1 MGSLQLVLAISL
13 FTPLITGLAVLL
25 FNNSKNMR
33 DICGPIGG
41 IITFASAIAIA
52 MAIIDGQTI
61 SINLWQIVPGI
72 GVSFNVT
79 ALGALFGIVAS
90 GLWILASIYSVG
102 YMRGSKEKNQTRFNF
117 YYAVAIHAAMAISYS
132 GNLLMLFIFYEVLT
146 FSTYPLVTHGQ
157 TKDAKDA
164 GRLYMGILV
173 ATSLLLF
180 LPALLWVWIIS
191 GTLDFTKG
199 GIIPIDFSPSL
210 LPILL
215 AMFAFGIGK
224 AALMPIHRWLPAA
237 MVAPTPVS
245 ALLHAVAVV
254 KAGVFSF
261 LTIIV
266 YIFGIDFLAESGAAV
281 WLVWL
286 AAFTILTSSI
296 IAITKDDLKA
306 RLAYSTISQLSYILL
321 GAALA
326 TQAAIEGA
334 ALHIVMHATAKIT
347 LFFCAGA
354 IYVNAHIKKIS
365 ELDGLGPKMPLV
377 FIAFFVASL
386 SIIGLPPLGGS
397 WSKFMLMVGSVDAGI
412 PLMLLVLGISSLLN
426 IYYLLEPCTRA
437 FFKPSLK
444 EFHVDNHILTIF
456 PPGNYCNLKLTF
468 VFCSGLGKTS
478 YNSNGD
484 TMSNLN
490 QSLKK
495 MGNYASVSLVIIGIC
510 LIISEFF
517 VHRHGE
523 IKLEDFPVFPVIY
536 GFSASVFIVV
546 VGIGLRYLLMR
557 KEDYYD

>member
-41 IITFASAIAIA
+41 IITFASAIVIA

-102 YMRGSKEKNQTRFNF
+102 YMRGSKARNQTRFNF

-261 LTIIV
+261 LTIVV

-386 SIIGLPPLGGS
+386 SIIGIPPLGGS

-444 EFHVDNHILTIF
+444 EIHVDNHILTIF
-456 PPGNYCNLKLTF
+456 PPVITATLSLLLFFAVDWVRLLTT
-468 VFCSGLGKTS
+468 L
-478 YNSNGD
+478 
-484 TMSNLN
+484 M
-490 QSLKK
+490 
-495 MGNYASVSLVIIGIC
+495 VI
-510 LIISEFF
+510 
-517 VHRHGE
+517 
-523 IKLEDFPVFPVIY
+523 P
-536 GFSASVFIVV
+536 
-546 VGIGLRYLLMR
+546 
-557 KEDYYD
+557 